1 MEGESLLK
9 YLDYNETYQIQ
20 YPTVYGRSILSKPWA
35 ELGDKGSVKC
45 LETGFRAEIT
55 FHTKGSFG
63 SAANL
68 HSVSGKLFNKEDVQF
83 AALKGDHIKIQNL
96 ESDRYYWKKKSA
108 KFEHFVPA
116 KLNLR

>member
-35 ELGDKGSVKC
+35 ELGDKGSVTC
-45 LETGFRAEIT
+45 LETGFRAEVT

-96 ESDRYYWKKKSA
+96 ETDRYY
-108 KFEHFVPA
+108 
-116 KLNLR
+116 